1 MKQRAV
7 AIVAD
12 YLSHRPMGRVV
23 RVMKTGEDDYLMSI
37 EDVRDGRVQ
46 LIHSTGDLETWLTSF
61 KQDWGHQPAGAIC
74 GVCDRIHGGRD
85 FDGELFQNCVSCQAE
100 LVEVFAEMQSRREGI
115 VSVPPSI
122 DRCALRSR
130 PASRAIRSH
139 PFLDS

>member
-61 KQDWGHQPAGAIC
+61 EQGRCRQPVGAIC
-74 GVCDRIHGGRD
+74 GVCDRIHGDRD
-85 FDGELFQNCVSCQAE
+85 IDGELFQNCVRCQAE
-100 LVEVFAEMQSRREGI
+100 LVEVVAEMQSRGEG
-115 VSVPPSI
+115 
-122 DRCALRSR
+122 
-130 PASRAIRSH
+130 
-139 PFLDS
+139 